1 MKFLRKIIKNNN
13 YKVIVGILIG
23 GVIFGGGVYASVVS
37 SGNVTYSNS
46 TSGIASD
53 NVQSAIDAIYKMSGD
68 TNISAPSSFSTD
80 SWATIAI
87 AAKSSNYPYQDY
99 PYKVGDTKT
108 VNLGSLGTHTVRIA
122 NLSTC
127 SYSSQ
132 TACGFVIE
140 FADIITT
147 HQMNSTDTNVGGW
160 PASSM
165 RTYLNSTIYNALPKV
180 LQQSIIKTTVVSGH
194 GLDDSSNFTSTD
206 KLYLLSTQEVWG
218 GNASHDTANS
228 TTRQLDYYKNKGV
241 TTSNYSGAIKQ
252 YNGTNTT
259 WWLRSAVSHVSICF
273 FNVKPNGNCY
283 YHTFP
288 HDTYGVA
295 PAFRIA

>member
-1 MKFLRKIIKNNN
+1 MKKVLGRIKKYKLLVIGII
-13 YKVIVGILIG
+13 IG
-23 GVIFGGGVYASVVS
+23 GVIFGGGVYASTIGATNVSYSNAS
-37 SGNVTYSNS
+37 SGVDANE
-46 TSGIASD
+46 
-53 NVQSAIDAIYKMSGD
+53 VQTAIDKLYKKAKESD
-68 TNISAPSSFSTD
+68 VSAPSSFSTD

-87 AAKSSNYPYQDY
+87 AAKSSSYPYQDY

-127 SYSSQ
+127 SLQSQ

-140 FADIITT
+140 FADIITE
-147 HQMNSTDTNVGGW
+147 HSMNSSKTNVGGW

-165 RTYLNSTIYNALPKV
+165 RAYLNSTIYNALPKA

-194 GLDDSSNFTSTD
+194 GSSDSSNFTSTD

-218 GNASHDTANS
+218 GNNSYDTANS

-252 YNGTNTT
+252 YNGTNTR
-259 WWLRSAVSHVSICF
+259 WWLRSANSNTTYTFFAVSARGDWGDTPASS
-273 FNVKPNGNCY
+273 
-283 YHTFP
+283 
-288 HDTYGVA
+288 TYGVA

>member
-108 VNLGSLGTHTVRIA
+108 FDMFI
-122 NLSTC
+122 
-127 SYSSQ
+127 
-132 TACGFVIE
+132 F
-140 FADIITT
+140 
-147 HQMNSTDTNVGGW
+147 
-160 PASSM
+160 
-165 RTYLNSTIYNALPKV
+165 K
-180 LQQSIIKTTVVSGH
+180 
-194 GLDDSSNFTSTD
+194 SNGM
-206 KLYLLSTQEVWG
+206 W
-218 GNASHDTANS
+218 
-228 TTRQLDYYKNKGV
+228 
-241 TTSNYSGAIKQ
+241 
-252 YNGTNTT
+252 
-259 WWLRSAVSHVSICF
+259 IC
-273 FNVKPNGNCY
+273 N
-283 YHTFP
+283 
-288 HDTYGVA
+288 
-295 PAFRIA
+295 

>member
-1 MKFLRKIIKNNN
+1 MKKVLGRIKKYKLLVIGII
-13 YKVIVGILIG
+13 IG
-23 GVIFGGGVYASVVS
+23 GVIFGGGVYASTIGATNVSYSNAS
-37 SGNVTYSNS
+37 SGVDANE
-46 TSGIASD
+46 
-53 NVQSAIDAIYKMSGD
+53 VQTAIDKLYKKAKESD
-68 TNISAPSSFSTD
+68 VSAPSSFSTD

-87 AAKSSNYPYQDY
+87 AAKSSSYPYQDY

-127 SYSSQ
+127 SIQ

-147 HQMNSTDTNVGGW
+147 HQMNSSATNVGGW

>member
-23 GVIFGGGVYASVVS
+23 GVIFGGGVYASVLGA
-37 SGNVTYSNS
+37 GNVTYSNS
-46 TSGIASD
+46 TSGIASN

-87 AAKSSNYPYQDY
+87 AAKSSSYPYQDY

-127 SYSSQ
+127 SLQSQ

-140 FADIITT
+140 FADIITK
-147 HQMNSTDTNVGGW
+147 HQSNSSETNVGGW

-165 RTYLNSTIYNALPKV
+165 RAYLNSTIYNALPKV

-194 GLDDSSNFTSTD
+194 GSSDSSNFTSTD

-218 GNASHDTANS
+218 GNLSFDTSYA
-228 TTRQLDYYKNKGV
+228 TTRQLDYYVGQRV
-241 TTSNYSGAIKQ
+241 TDSNCSGAIKQ
-252 YNGTNTT
+252 YNGSNS
-259 WWLRSAVSHVSICF
+259 WWFLRSSCNTIDFLAVADSGVTGNSNASYNSGVS
-273 FNVKPNGNCY
+273 
-283 YHTFP
+283 
-288 HDTYGVA
+288 

>member
-1 MKFLRKIIKNNN
+1 MRFFDLIRKNDNYKIIVG
-13 YKVIVGILIG
+13 VIVGAI
-23 GVIFGGGVYASVVS
+23 IFGGGVYASTIGATNVSYSNAS
-37 SGNVTYSNS
+37 SGVDANE
-46 TSGIASD
+46 
-53 NVQSAIDAIYKMSGD
+53 VQTAIDKLYKKAKESD
-68 TNISAPSSFSTD
+68 VSAPSSFSTD

-87 AAKSSNYPYQDY
+87 AAKSSSYPYQDY

-127 SYSSQ
+127 SIQ

-147 HQMNSTDTNVGGW
+147 HQMNSSATNVGGW

-194 GLDDSSNFTSTD
+194 GSDDSSNFTSTD

-218 GNASHDTANS
+218 GNNSYDTANS

-259 WWLRSAVSHVSICF
+259 WWLRSAFAPMS
-273 FNVKPNGNCY
+273 NVFWSTYTNGC
-283 YHTFP
+283 
-288 HDTYGVA
+288 TYGNSYASSAYGVS
-295 PAFRIA
+295 PVFRIA